1 MRYQHVNVARSGGL
15 ETMELTISDT
25 GPVKPGEVIVRVEAA
40 GISYGDILHRLGV
53 IPGSVKPPFTPGY
66 DLAGVV
72 EEVGAGVQGLEAGQ
86 PVAAVVNTGGY
97 AERIALPAERVVPMP
112 AGVDAVTAVA
122 AGLNYF
128 IAYQMLHRVA
138 AAKPGQRVLVHGA
151 SGGVGLAFLQLAEL
165 AGIECWG
172 SASTKNQH
180 IIEKYNGHPIDY
192 QREDFVQIIRGLPE
206 KKVYAAFD
214 AIGGFHFHRSYSL
227 LEKGGILVAYGQS
240 AALVDGK
247 PKAAVGAWGFLGGIA
262 FPKLIPDGRRTTF
275 YNAWA
280 LEKSHPQAYRE
291 DLGKVL
297 SLLAEGQIEPMIAK
311 TVPLSEAVTAQR
323 DLESGAVTGK
333 IVVTTE

>member
-1 MRYQHVNVARSGGL
+1 MRYQHVNVTRSGGA
-15 ETMELTISDT
+15 ETMEITTSDT
-25 GPVKPGEVIVRVEAA
+25 GPAKPGEVIVRIQAA

-72 EEVGAGVQGLEAGQ
+72 EEVGDGVRDLTVGQ
-86 PVAAVVNTGGY
+86 PVAAVINTGGY
-97 AERIALPAERVVPMP
+97 AERIALPAARVVPRP
-112 AGVDAVTAVA
+112 EGAGAIESAA

-138 AAKPGQRVLVHGA
+138 DAKPGQRVLVHGA
-151 SGGVGLAFLQLAEL
+151 SGGVGLAFLQLAQL

-172 SASTKNQH
+172 SASTRNQH
-180 IIEKYNGHPIDY
+180 IVEKYDGHPIDY
-192 QREDFVQIIRGLPE
+192 QRQDFVQVIHELPG
-206 KKVYAAFD
+206 KKVHAVFD

-240 AALVDGK
+240 AALVDGRTK
-247 PKAAVGAWGFLGGIA
+247 PLVGAWGFLGGIA
-262 FPKLIPDGRRTTF
+262 APKLIPDGKRTTF

-280 LEKSHPQAYRE
+280 LEKSQPRAYRE

-297 SLLAEGQIEPMIAK
+297 ALLAEGKIEPMIAK
-311 TVPLSEAVTAQR
+311 TVSLSEAVAAQQ

-333 IVVTTE
+333 IVVTNH